1 MDAST
6 ASPKAAGILAGLPD
20 RIGHVIRNSARE
32 HPHRPA
38 LVDATTQWSYGELAA
53 IVAELTIALRDFAIR
68 SGDRM
73 MIVSENSLQL
83 AALVL
88 AASEMNAWAV
98 VVNPRLSNREIDQ
111 IREHSG
117 ARRVF
122 YVGGVSPAAQNH
134 AERHGAGMHQL
145 GRLGAVGVRFLQ
157 ADVDPEPVETDPARQ
172 VAVVLYTSGTTGNP
186 KGVMLTHRNLL
197 FNARVTGQLRRLSPE
212 DRIYGVL
219 PMSHIVGLST
229 VLVSALMFGAA
240 IQVTPRYDPAELV
253 HAVAEDGVS
262 VLSGVPATYQRLLE
276 YQALS
281 GLKALPR
288 GRLRY
293 LGVAGAPLDLTLK
306 TRIEAELGLPLLNAY
321 GITECGP
328 AISAVRSEAPV
339 SDASVGRPFP
349 GIELRL
355 VGHDG
360 TKVLPG
366 EVGELHVRSPGVMRG
381 YYRAPELTAAAI
393 DANGWF
399 NTGDLARLDGE
410 KLYVVGRTKELI
422 IRSGFNVYPP
432 EVEGVLNAHPDVV
445 QSAVVGRAVEG
456 NEEVIAY
463 VQLLPGA
470 KADAAALMAHA
481 RAQLTAY
488 KRPAEIVILDA
499 LPANST
505 GKILKHKLADA
516 ARDAVMS

>member
-1 MDAST
+1 
-6 ASPKAAGILAGLPD
+6 
-20 RIGHVIRNSARE
+20 
-32 HPHRPA
+32 
-38 LVDATTQWSYGELAA
+38 
-53 IVAELTIALRDFAIR
+53 
-68 SGDRM
+68 M

-145 GRLGAVGVRFLQ
+145 GRLGGVGVGPLQ

-172 VAVVLYTSGTTGNP
+172 VAVLLYTSGTTGNP

-262 VLSGVPATYQRLLE
+262 VLSGVPATYQRLLQ
-276 YQALS
+276 YQAVS

-399 NTGDLARLDGE
+399 NTGDLARLDGD
-410 KLYVVGRTKELI
+410 KLHVVGRTKELI